1 MKRRNIRPIAILIT
15 VALVYGIIAGLLT
28 ALLTG
33 CKDAQRWPPQASATE
48 PTQMADTTDA
58 DTPERPPE
66 GTTVAENG
74 ANETPAPIEEP
85 WEPDP
90 LDVQYIAITIYGEAG
105 VVQSKA
111 RQAAVGWCILNRV
124 DAPGFP
130 DTIAEVVTA
139 PYQFAGYHAG
149 TTPPERY
156 IDLARDILTR
166 YHREQQGEA
175 EVGRTLPQGWC
186 FFTGDGEENYFTKE
200 WRGTDTWDWTLP
212 DPYAEEE

>member
-1 MKRRNIRPIAILIT
+1 MKRKIFALI
-15 VALVYGIIAGLLT
+15 VA
-28 ALLTG
+28 ALAVTLAG
-33 CKDAQRWPPQASATE
+33 CKDAQNWPPQTGAERPVYTG
-48 PTQMADTTDA
+48 DTTP
-58 DTPERPPE
+58 TPSTENTAEATTAAEKGESEPPSPTE
-66 GTTVAENG
+66 D
-74 ANETPAPIEEP
+74 P

-105 VVQSKA
+105 VVPSKA

-124 DAPGFP
+124 DDPGFP

-156 IDLARDILTR
+156 FDLARDILTR

-175 EVGRTLPQGWC
+175 EVGRTLPQGWY

-212 DPYAEEE
+212 DPYAEED